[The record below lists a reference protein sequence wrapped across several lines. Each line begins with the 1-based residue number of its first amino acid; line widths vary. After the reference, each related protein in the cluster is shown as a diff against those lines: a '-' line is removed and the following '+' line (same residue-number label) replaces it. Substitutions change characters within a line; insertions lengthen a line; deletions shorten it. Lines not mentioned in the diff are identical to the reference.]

1 MSATLFSIGYA
12 TKPLTEFMVQLQSY
26 EVNVVADVRSVPY
39 SAAFHDFHR
48 ELLQRALKQQGIS
61 YVYLGKELGPRSTNP
76 AHYDETGR
84 VQYDRLQRAD
94 NFLHGI
100 ERLLTGLDKALNIAL
115 LCAEKDPAFCHRSLL
130 IGHNLARANALPI
143 QHIGFD
149 GALESQAEL
158 EQRLVSLHDLEQDLF
173 AAADDLAELAY
184 KRQVQA
190 TSYRKSSDS

>member
-39 SAAFHDFHR
+39 SAAFHDYHR
-48 ELLQRALKQQGIS
+48 ELLQRALKQQGIGD
-61 YVYLGKELGPRSTNP
+61 VYWGKELGPRSTNP

-130 IGHNLARANALPI
+130 IGHHLARANALPI

-190 TSYRKSSDS
+190 TSYRKSSVS

>member
-39 SAAFHDFHR
+39 SAAFHDYHR

-84 VQYDRLQRAD
+84 VQYDRLQRAE

-130 IGHNLARANALPI
+130 IGHHLARANALPI

>member
-12 TKPLTEFMVQLQSY
+12 TKPLTEFMVLLQSY

-39 SAAFHDFHR
+39 SAAFHDYHR

-130 IGHNLARANALPI
+130 IGHHLARANALPI

>member
-12 TKPLTEFMVQLQSY
+12 TKPLTEFMVLLQSY

-39 SAAFHDFHR
+39 SAAFHDYHR

-130 IGHNLARANALPI
+130 IGHHMARANALPI

>member
-39 SAAFHDFHR
+39 SAAFHDYHR

-84 VQYDRLQRAD
+84 VQYDCLQRAD

-130 IGHNLARANALPI
+130 IGHHLARANALPI

>member
-39 SAAFHDFHR
+39 SAAFHDYHR

-130 IGHNLARANALPI
+130 IGHHLARANALPI

-158 EQRLVSLHDLEQDLF
+158 EQRLMSLHDLEQDLF

>member
-12 TKPLTEFMVQLQSY
+12 TKPLTEFMVLLQSY

-39 SAAFHDFHR
+39 SAAFHDYHR

-94 NFLHGI
+94 NFLHGV

-130 IGHNLARANALPI
+130 IGHHLARANALPI

>member
-39 SAAFHDFHR
+39 SAAFHDYHR

-130 IGHNLARANALPI
+130 IGHHLARANALPI

-190 TSYRKSSDS
+190 TSYRKSSVS

>member
-39 SAAFHDFHR
+39 SAAFHDYRR

-130 IGHNLARANALPI
+130 IGHHLARANALPI

>member
-39 SAAFHDFHR
+39 SAAFHDYHR

-84 VQYDRLQRAD
+84 VQYNRLQRAD

-130 IGHNLARANALPI
+130 IGHHLARANALPI

>member
-39 SAAFHDFHR
+39 SAAFHDYHR
-48 ELLQRALKQQGIS
+48 ELLQRALKQQGVS

-130 IGHNLARANALPI
+130 IGHHLARANALPI

>member
-39 SAAFHDFHR
+39 SAAFHDYHR

-84 VQYDRLQRAD
+84 VHYDRLQRAD

-130 IGHNLARANALPI
+130 IGHHLARANALPI

>member
-39 SAAFHDFHR
+39 SAAFHDYHR

-76 AHYDETGR
+76 AHYDATGR

-130 IGHNLARANALPI
+130 IGHHLARANALPI
-143 QHIGFD
+143 QHIGCD

-190 TSYRKSSDS
+190 TSYRKSSVS

>member
-39 SAAFHDFHR
+39 SAAFHDYHR

-130 IGHNLARANALPI
+130 IGHHLARANALPI

>member
-12 TKPLTEFMVQLQSY
+12 TKPLTEFIVQLQSY

-39 SAAFHDFHR
+39 SAAFHDYHR

-130 IGHNLARANALPI
+130 IGHHLARANALPI

-158 EQRLVSLHDLEQDLF
+158 EQRLMSLHDLEQDLF